1 MKIWTTTLL
10 FLAWLSFCAW
20 LVLVC
25 HEKNIHPLRDFCA
38 FFKKQSKVGRVL
50 LGTFFIA
57 LWVIASTKPGGGSGG
72 GDGGGGDGGT
82 NNVPQM
88 VPGPGVGNLQPM
100 NLPGGEIQ
108 GLQGQAQFN
117 PDLHRVNQPLGGGA
131 TLNLSGFEPITSTN
145 TTHTIEAADF
155 ERGFVMTRVG
165 TDEEFDFTPPPNA
178 TTVNDWRAFGAATDW
193 IYAAFTNWT
202 FKVATNDVSRLRIYS
217 FGKIEP
223 LIREV
228 NGAIATN
235 NWFAPFVASLGIV
248 PQANWSLLN
257 ESDRPSQ
264 VWYAITLEGS
274 LVITGQNAL
283 LDRDTD
289 KPISF
294 QIEFKTDGQFIY
306 RYDKASISAGDT
318 TSKVFSQHV

>member
-1 MKIWTTTLL
+1 MMISRLWTAFLL
-10 FLAWLSFCAW
+10 SLACASTIAW
-20 LVLVC
+20 LVARM
-25 HEKNIHPLRDFCA
+25 HEKNIRPVQNLVA

-117 PDLHRVNQPLGGGA
+117 PDLHPVNQPLGGGA
-131 TLNLSGFEPITSTN
+131 TLNLSGFEPISSTN
-145 TTHTIEAADF
+145 TTRMLTAEDF
-155 ERGFVMTRVG
+155 ERGFVMTRIG
-165 TDEEFDFTPPPNA
+165 TDEELDFTPPPNA
-178 TTVNDWRAFGAATDW
+178 TSVNGWMAFGAATDW

-202 FKVATNDVSRLRIYS
+202 FKVDTNDVSRLRIYS
-217 FGKIEP
+217 FGKVEP
-223 LIREV
+223 LIREMS
-228 NGAIATN
+228 GAIATN
-235 NWFAPFVASLGIV
+235 YWFAPFIASLGIV
-248 PQANWSLLN
+248 PQANWNLLD

-264 VWYAITLEGS
+264 VWYVITPEGS
-274 LVITGQNAL
+274 LLITWQNAL
-283 LDRDTD
+283 LARDTGM
-289 KPISF
+289 PISF
-294 QIEFKTDGQFIY
+294 QIEF
-306 RYDKASISAGDT
+306 
-318 TSKVFSQHV
+318 

>member
-1 MKIWTTTLL
+1 MLMKIWTTTLL
-10 FLAWLSFCAW
+10 SLAWLSFCAW

-117 PDLHRVNQPLGGGA
+117 PDLHLVNQPLGGGA
-131 TLNLSGFEPITSTN
+131 LRYSGVDGLPLTHPSSDLPSQRSFQPSAFSSSERVLGATLQ
-145 TTHTIEAADF
+145 AQ
-155 ERGFVMTRVG
+155 GFVQVH
-165 TDEEFDFTPPPNA
+165 
-178 TTVNDWRAFGAATDW
+178 AAS
-193 IYAAFTNWT
+193 AHLHE
-202 FKVATNDVSRLRIYS
+202 V
-217 FGKIEP
+217 
-223 LIREV
+223 REV
-228 NGAIATN
+228 
-235 NWFAPFVASLGIV
+235 
-248 PQANWSLLN
+248 
-257 ESDRPSQ
+257 
-264 VWYAITLEGS
+264 
-274 LVITGQNAL
+274 
-283 LDRDTD
+283 
-289 KPISF
+289 
-294 QIEFKTDGQFIY
+294 
-306 RYDKASISAGDT
+306 
-318 TSKVFSQHV
+318 